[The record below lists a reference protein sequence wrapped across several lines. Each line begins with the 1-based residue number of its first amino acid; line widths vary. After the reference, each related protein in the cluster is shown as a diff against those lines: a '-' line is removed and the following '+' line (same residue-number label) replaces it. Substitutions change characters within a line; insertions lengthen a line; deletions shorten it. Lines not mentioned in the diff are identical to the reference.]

1 MGRRSGGNA
10 TVLASEPGRAVPVD
24 GDRRVVEIRVGP
36 SHQTQDGCRTL
47 ESLREYRGRRPS
59 SSNVKEFYNTT
70 LERWLKKE
78 SIRHFSTLGDAKASI
93 VERFNRTLKS
103 RLYRYFTAANTTQ
116 YLDILPSLVQ
126 RYNEDVNRSI
136 GMAPKNVTV
145 KNEAEVWQRLYGQ
158 VTKTRRR
165 GRLKA
170 GDKVRLSERVKTF
183 KKAYLPQWT
192 EEVFRIQRVI
202 QGPVLMYKVEEFDG
216 TPVKG
221 TFYAEDLQ
229 KVTVDDDMLWRVEKV
244 LKRRR
249 GQMLVRWKGWPSK
262 YDSWIK
268 AA

>member
-1 MGRRSGGNA
+1 
-10 TVLASEPGRAVPVD
+10 
-24 GDRRVVEIRVGP
+24 
-36 SHQTQDGCRTL
+36 
-47 ESLREYRGRRPS
+47 
-59 SSNVKEFYNTT
+59 
-70 LERWLKKE
+70 
-78 SIRHFSTLGDAKASI
+78 
-93 VERFNRTLKS
+93 
-103 RLYRYFTAANTTQ
+103 
-116 YLDILPSLVQ
+116 
-126 RYNEDVNRSI
+126 
-136 GMAPKNVTV
+136 MAPKDVTV

-183 KKAYLPQWT
+183 KKGYVPQWT

-202 QGPVLMYKVEEFDG
+202 QGPVLMYKVEKFDG

-221 TFYAEDLQ
+221 TFYTEDLQ

-249 GQMLVRWKGWPSK
+249 GQMLVRWKGWPAK

-268 AA
+268 AS

>member
-1 MGRRSGGNA
+1 M
-10 TVLASEPGRAVPVD
+10 
-24 GDRRVVEIRVGP
+24 
-36 SHQTQDGCRTL
+36 
-47 ESLREYRGRRPS
+47 
-59 SSNVKEFYNTT
+59 
-70 LERWLKKE
+70 
-78 SIRHFSTLGDAKASI
+78 
-93 VERFNRTLKS
+93 
-103 RLYRYFTAANTTQ
+103 
-116 YLDILPSLVQ
+116 
-126 RYNEDVNRSI
+126 
-136 GMAPKNVTV
+136 

-183 KKAYLPQWT
+183 KKGYVPQWT

-202 QGPVLMYKVEEFDG
+202 QGPVLMYKVEKFDG

-249 GQMLVRWKGWPSK
+249 GQMLVRRKGWPAK
-262 YDSWIK
+262 YVGLKHHEYLRDVTE
-268 AA
+268 